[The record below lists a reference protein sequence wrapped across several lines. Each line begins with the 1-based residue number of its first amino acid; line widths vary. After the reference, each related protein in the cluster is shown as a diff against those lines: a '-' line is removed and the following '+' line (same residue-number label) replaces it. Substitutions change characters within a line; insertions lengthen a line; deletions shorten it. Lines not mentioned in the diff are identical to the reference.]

1 MTGIGAYWGQTTNI
15 PSSPTKRTFSKHG
28 SNIPDKLKAD
38 PFYLD
43 PDNDL
48 KADLFHLDPDKEL

>member
-1 MTGIGAYWGQTTNI
+1 MTGLGAYWGQTTNI

-38 PFYLD
+38 PFHLD
-43 PDNDL
+43 PDNEL
-48 KADLFHLDPDKEL
+48 KADPLHLDPDDEL